1 MTPLEMIIR
10 LYAIG
15 LSFIDHNAKSMIG
28 DVMPSKGAKDERAVG
43 ILDGVTL
50 CNLAPVLG
58 SLRSYFYDNCEEN
71 YVSCGIDYQDLA
83 SDIHLDSHHGTSL
96 NCTQKSREVYLLA
109 YLNVLKFLCK
119 PLSERV
125 ISQNKQII
133 FESDVASLSMML
145 CSIQEAFHQFSDI
158 VLYFQR

>member
-1 MTPLEMIIR
+1 MIIK

-15 LSFIDHNAKSMIG
+15 LSFIDCNTKSMIG
-28 DVMPSKGAKDERAVG
+28 DGMLFKGAKDEHAVG
-43 ILDGVTL
+43 ILDEGVAL
-50 CNLAPVLG
+50 CNLEPVLG
-58 SLRSYFYDNCEEN
+58 SLRSYFYDNCEEKC
-71 YVSCGIDYQDLA
+71 VPCGSDYQDLA
-83 SDIHLDSHHGTSL
+83 SDMYLDSHNGTSL

-119 PLSERV
+119 PLSECV

-133 FESDVASLSMML
+133 FESDVGSLSMTL

-158 VLYFQR
+158 VLYFHR